1 MKLVLKGIL
10 LYSTIISTILY
21 ILSIDSI
28 VNYLIIFIP
37 STILLMILLLL
48 SYIFIDEE
56 SMYKLT
62 FNNKDNI
69 DNKA

>member
-1 MKLVLKGIL
+1 MKLILKGIL
-10 LYSTIISTILY
+10 LYSTVILTILY

-37 STILLMILLLL
+37 STILLMVLLILC
-48 SYIFIDEE
+48 YIFIDEE

>member
-21 ILSIDSI
+21 ILGIDSI